1 MLLISHRG
9 NLHGEKKEENSPFL
23 LDKVIKMGYNIEV
36 DVWKISNDIFLGHD
50 QPQYRVDGN
59 YLKNDKL
66 WCHAKN
72 LDALEWLLENKITC
86 FWHQEDNFTLTSNGL
101 IWTYPGLEVTAKSI
115 IVCKT
120 LEETKKYFEKDIY
133 GICSDYVGDL
143 V

>member
-59 YLKNDKL
+59 YLKND
-66 WCHAKN
+66 N
-72 LDALEWLLENKITC
+72 LLAINNIYTISLL
-86 FWHQEDNFTLTSNGL
+86 L
-101 IWTYPGLEVTAKSI
+101 
-115 IVCKT
+115 
-120 LEETKKYFEKDIY
+120 
-133 GICSDYVGDL
+133 
-143 V
+143 